1 MKKNILIAFIVL
13 GLIGMLCSLWLML
26 TASDASE
33 FRISYMSLFG
43 WGIVFG
49 ASAIAEC
56 ETN

>member
-1 MKKNILIAFIVL
+1 
-13 GLIGMLCSLWLML
+13 MLCSLWLML
-26 TASDASE
+26 TAQDVSE

>member
-13 GLIGMLCSLWLML
+13 GLIGILCSLWLML
-26 TASDASE
+26 TASDGSE

>member
-26 TASDASE
+26 TAGNVSE

-43 WGIVFG
+43 WGVVFG

>member
-1 MKKNILIAFIVL
+1 MKKNILIAFIGL
-13 GLIGMLCSLWLML
+13 GLIGILCSLWLMM
-26 TASDASE
+26 TAQDASD
-33 FRISYMSLFG
+33 FRLSYISLFG